1 MKLKG
6 LTAIVTGATSGIGK
20 EIAYLFS
27 KEGAK
32 VAVIGR
38 DNYRGAK
45 VVETIE
51 AAGGTA
57 AFFNTDLTD
66 PNAVAVMFSNISKEF
81 DDIDI
86 VVNCAGVVIPGTV
99 DEISYE
105 NWENSW
111 LTNVTSV
118 FLVCN
123 AVIPSMI
130 RRSRGN
136 ILNIASEAG
145 LKGLE
150 KRAAY
155 CAAKSA
161 IIGLTKAMSV
171 DYSKNGIMINCLCPG
186 TIETEMV
193 EKLIMTS
200 NNPKITKQAM
210 INRRS
215 TPYLGTAEEVS
226 RAALFLVDP
235 LNKYITGTILAVDGG
250 ATAR

>member
-1 MKLKG
+1 
-6 LTAIVTGATSGIGK
+6 
-20 EIAYLFS
+20 
-27 KEGAK
+27 
-32 VAVIGR
+32 
-38 DNYRGAK
+38 
-45 VVETIE
+45 
-51 AAGGTA
+51 
-57 AFFNTDLTD
+57 
-66 PNAVAVMFSNISKEF
+66 MFSNISKEF

-150 KRAAY
+150 KEQR
-155 CAAKSA
+155 
-161 IIGLTKAMSV
+161 TV
-171 DYSKNGIMINCLCPG
+171 
-186 TIETEMV
+186 
-193 EKLIMTS
+193 
-200 NNPKITKQAM
+200 Q
-210 INRRS
+210 
-215 TPYLGTAEEVS
+215 
-226 RAALFLVDP
+226 
-235 LNKYITGTILAVDGG
+235 LNLQL
-250 ATAR
+250 